1 MHSLQQSNLDFLKA
15 LSQNNNR
22 EWFSEHKE
30 DVEANMKDFKAFFA
44 EVEKEMNQVDHLEK
58 FHMYRIYRDVRFS
71 KDKTPYKNHIGFHI
85 ARTKPLLRGG
95 YYIHIEPGNSFVAG
109 GLWAPNKEDLFRLR
123 QEIEADADSFREV
136 LNQSQ
141 IKDFFGELKGEE
153 LKTGPRDFD
162 KNSPNLDLLKKKQFY
177 LQRNFDDKSL
187 LREDFVSQIVESF
200 LTMRPLFDL
209 FSEVLTHDSNGVP
222 LYE

>member
-1 MHSLQQSNLDFLKA
+1 MYSLQQSNLDFLKA

-22 EWFSEHKE
+22 EWFTEHKE
-30 DVEANMKDFKAFFA
+30 LVDANMKDFKAFFA
-44 EVEKEMNQVDHLEK
+44 QVQELISPVDHLEK

-95 YYIHIEPGNSFVAG
+95 YYIHIEPGNCFVAG
-109 GLWAPNKEDLFRLR
+109 GLWGPNKEDLFRLR
-123 QEIEADADSFREV
+123 QEIALDGDAFRKV

-141 IKDFFGELKGEE
+141 IKELFGELKGEE

-162 KNSPNLDLLKKKQFY
+162 KNSPYMDLLKKKQFY
-177 LQRNFDDKSL
+177 LQRNFEDKSVL
-187 LREDFVSQIVESF
+187 QEDFAAQIVSTF
-200 LTMRPLFDL
+200 QAMRPLFDL